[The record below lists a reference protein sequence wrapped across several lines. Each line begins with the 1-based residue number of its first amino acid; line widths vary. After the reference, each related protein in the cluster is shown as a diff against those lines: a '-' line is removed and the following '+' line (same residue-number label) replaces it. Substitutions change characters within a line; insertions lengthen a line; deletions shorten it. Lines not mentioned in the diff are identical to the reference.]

1 MKRHKQLNFIFTV
14 YKLSILVL
22 IVTLLFGCSASA
34 VMTMT
39 DEIKPTE
46 ISIMV
51 PLHFPHS
58 PSDESI
64 ALLEELTNTKLELS
78 WVPDG
83 IYSDKMNTALT
94 TNSYKKVMFAKYTDY
109 ISIKS
114 SIRTGAF
121 WEIGPYLE
129 QFPNLKQ
136 LNQEILSQT
145 AVDGK
150 IYGLYTERQS
160 SRQGIIIRKDWLDN
174 LGMKEPT
181 TIDELYEI
189 LYAFTYQDPDQNG
202 KDDTIGL
209 TDRNDLIYGAF
220 KTLGSY
226 FGTPNNWELADHTI
240 IPEFETE
247 AYMKTMNF
255 MKKLYEEKLIN
266 ADFPVTSKE
275 MQRELL
281 IRGTSGVYIGTMTDV
296 QRLNEE
302 AKQFNDTVEFSVVN
316 RIEGPVGYHIWTIPN
331 FNGLYLFSKKAIPT
345 EDELLKVLAFF
356 DRTLDA
362 DVANLL
368 HYGIK
373 DKHYY
378 VEDNKVIIPEEL
390 TALRT
395 QEVNALYSL
404 MIADLSNTNVMEV
417 AQQNHLWS
425 YAEQLIEDN
434 NKFLVL
440 DPTVGL
446 ESLTYD
452 EHGSELYWIISDA
465 TFNYILGTIDETGF
479 EQKIEQWRKSGG
491 DQIIAEYTANYF
503 NNR

>member
-1 MKRHKQLNFIFTV
+1 MKRHKQLNFIYIV
-14 YKLSILVL
+14 NRLGILLL
-22 IVTLLFGCSASA
+22 IVTLLFGCSATS
-34 VMTMT
+34 VTT
-39 DEIKPTE
+39 KVEETKPTE

-58 PSDESI
+58 PSEESI
-64 ALLEELTNTKLELS
+64 ALLEQLTNTKLELS

-94 TNSYKKVMFAKYTDY
+94 TNSYKKVMFEKYTDY
-109 ISIKS
+109 VSVKS

-129 QFPNLKQ
+129 QFSNLKQ
-136 LNQEILSQT
+136 LDQEILSQT

-160 SRQGIIIRKDWLDN
+160 SRQGIIIRKDWLHN
-174 LGMKEPT
+174 LTMKEPS

-189 LYAFTYQDPDQNG
+189 LYAFTHGDPDQNG
-202 KDDTIGL
+202 EDDTIGL

-220 KTLGSY
+220 KTLSSY
-226 FGTPNNWELADHTI
+226 FGSPNNWELTDHTF
-240 IPEFETE
+240 IPEFETD
-247 AYMKTMNF
+247 AYLNTMKF

-266 ADFPVTSKE
+266 VDFPVTSKE

-281 IRGTSGVYIGTMTDV
+281 IRGTAGVYIGTMTDV
-296 QRLNEE
+296 QRLYEE
-302 AKQFNDTVEFSVVN
+302 AKQFNDKVEFTVIN
-316 RIEGPVGYHIWTIPN
+316 RIEGPNGNRIWSIPN

-345 EDELLKVLAFF
+345 EDELLKVLGFF
-356 DRTLDA
+356 DRTMDA

-368 HYGIK
+368 HYGIE

-378 VEDNKVIIPEEL
+378 IEDDKVILSEEL
-390 TALRT
+390 SALRS

-404 MIADLSNTNVMEV
+404 MIADLSNPNVMEV
-417 AQQNHLWS
+417 AKQQQLWS

-434 NKFLVL
+434 NEFLVL
-440 DPTVGL
+440 DPTVGF

-452 EHGSELYWIISDA
+452 EHGSELYRIISDA
-465 TFNYILGTIDETGF
+465 TYNYILGAIDENGYK
-479 EQKIEQWRKSGG
+479 EKIELWRKSGG
-491 DQIIAEYTANYF
+491 AQIISEYTADYF
-503 NNR
+503 N

>member
-1 MKRHKQLNFIFTV
+1 MEQHKQLNFILIV
-14 YKLSILVL
+14 YRLGMLVL

-34 VMTMT
+34 VTPKT
-39 DEIKPTE
+39 EDTKITE

-64 ALLEELTNTKLELS
+64 ALLEQLTNTKLELS

-94 TNSYKKVMFAKYTDY
+94 TNSYKKVMFEKYTDY
-109 ISIKS
+109 VSIKS

-136 LNQEILSQT
+136 LNGDILLQT

-160 SRQGIIIRKDWLDN
+160 SRQGIIIRKDWLDS

-189 LYAFTYQDPDQNG
+189 LYAFTYQDPDYNG

-226 FGTPNNWELADHTI
+226 FGTPNNWELMDQTF

-247 AYMKTMNF
+247 PYMNTMNF
-255 MKKLYEEKLIN
+255 IKKLYEEKLIN

-275 MQRELL
+275 KQRELL
-281 IRGTSGVYIGTMTDV
+281 IRGTAGVYIGTMTDV
-296 QRLNEE
+296 QRLYEE
-302 AKQFNDTVEFSVVN
+302 AKQFNDAVEFTVIN
-316 RIEGPVGYHIWTIPN
+316 RIEGPAGNRIWSIPN

-356 DRTLDA
+356 DRTMDA

-373 DKHYY
+373 DKHHT
-378 VEDNKVIIPEEL
+378 VEDNKVILSEEL
-390 TALRT
+390 TALRS

-404 MIADLSNTNVMEV
+404 MIADLSNSNVMEV
-417 AQQNHLWS
+417 VEQHHLWS
-425 YAEQLIEDN
+425 YAAQLVEDN

-452 EHGSELYWIISDA
+452 EHGSELYRIISDA
-465 TFNYILGTIDETGF
+465 TYNYILGAIDNNEY
-479 EQKIEQWRKSGG
+479 EQKIKLWRKNGG
-491 DQIIAEYTANYF
+491 DRIIAEYTADYF
-503 NNR
+503 N